1 MDRTSPCM
9 ERAIVIGASISGLLA
24 ARALSNHFTQ
34 VIVVERDVLPPAG
47 EPRKGVPQGRHL
59 HVLLARGRELLES
72 FFPGLTQEL
81 VDQGATFGDASETV
95 TWFSDGAYTRNF
107 HSGLMSM
114 QVSRPLLEG
123 TIYRRLCAVP
133 NVTILENH
141 DASGLVIDTDRIR
154 EGHARHR
161 RAGSGPRSI

>member
-1 MDRTSPCM
+1 MDRTSPRM

-59 HVLLARGRELLES
+59 HVLLSRGRELLES

-81 VDQGATFGDASETV
+81 VDQGATIRRPAFFTRISSKET
-95 TWFSDGAYTRNF
+95 FN
-107 HSGLMSM
+107 
-114 QVSRPLLEG
+114 Q
-123 TIYRRLCAVP
+123 C
-133 NVTILENH
+133 
-141 DASGLVIDTDRIR
+141 
-154 EGHARHR
+154 
-161 RAGSGPRSI
+161 